1 MLTETFGDLL
11 FIPSPD
17 PMKEF
22 PSPAALMKRKI
33 ISTKPPQEY
42 KEFLKVKDKQ
52 NGSGNIADLPDTG
65 SLRRIDSNADNQ
77 NGSGNLAADTGSL
90 RRIDSNADES
100 DGKVCNITVL
110 SRHAPMI

>member
-1 MLTETFGDLL
+1 MVYNLRKMTRSYKNTISTFVPQRLR
-11 FIPSPD
+11 I
-17 PMKEF
+17 
-22 PSPAALMKRKI
+22 I

-42 KEFLKVKDKQ
+42 KEFLKVKE
-52 NGSGNIADLPDTG
+52 GSGNIADLLHTG
-65 SLRRIDSNADNQ
+65 SLRRIDSNAHNQ

>member
-1 MLTETFGDLL
+1 MTRSYKNTISTFVPQRLR
-11 FIPSPD
+11 I
-17 PMKEF
+17 
-22 PSPAALMKRKI
+22 I

-42 KEFLKVKDKQ
+42 KEFLKVKDNQ

-77 NGSGNLAADTGSL
+77 NGSGNLAVDTGSL